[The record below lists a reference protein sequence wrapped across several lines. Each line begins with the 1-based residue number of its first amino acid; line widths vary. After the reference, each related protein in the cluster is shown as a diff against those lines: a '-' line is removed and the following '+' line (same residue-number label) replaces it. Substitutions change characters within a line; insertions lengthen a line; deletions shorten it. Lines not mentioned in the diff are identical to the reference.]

1 LLKFWCHSRFF
12 CWAIMLLYTYVEF
25 LHCRASYAW
34 KLSSCVT
41 EKQFSQ
47 GRTLLWSFR
56 RGMPSWS
63 CTHSIY
69 WVFIQQTMISV
80 QCACAARCF
89 PLPLWQMPRGCK
101 KFQASLPEWLWMQKT
116 LKPYSF
122 PVQFLLSSLT
132 KYVDHFC
139 SWMGFLRTILS
150 MISRCMFA
158 IYLKRKNNGAFPIYS
173 FYLFGKLSSLQI
185 RRCNEEVW
193 TLFCLL

>member
-1 LLKFWCHSRFF
+1 MLKFWCDSRFF

-34 KLSSCVT
+34 TLSSCVSRRNSFHK
-41 EKQFSQ
+41 E
-47 GRTLLWSFR
+47 GLLWSFR

-69 WVFIQQTMISV
+69 WVFIEQTMISV
-80 QCACAARCF
+80 QCVQWDAS
-89 PLPLWQMPRGCK
+89 PPSMPDAKRMPK
-101 KFQASLPEWLWMQKT
+101 IP
-116 LKPYSF
+116 SF
-122 PVQFLLSSLT
+122 PTWMALNAESFETLLISCSIPSSLT
-132 KYVDHFC
+132 KYVDHFW

-158 IYLKRKNNGAFPIYS
+158 IYLKRKNNGAFPMYS

-185 RRCNEEVW
+185 RHCNEEVW